1 MTEDKMVGWHDR
13 FNGHE
18 SDQTLGDNEGQGNLL
33 CCCSWSCK
41 ESDMTEVT
49 EQQQHCSYL
58 NS

>member
-41 ESDMTEVT
+41 KSDMTEVT